1 MMVEI
6 AMEISQEVKECNVEG
21 MGKSSSNLSFEELV
35 EKLTIQTN
43 NSPKDAIT
51 SRNDDNPM
59 TFERR
64 TYGITSQHFK
74 NLCSY
79 QHFKEMQD

>member
-1 MMVEI
+1 M
-6 AMEISQEVKECNVEG
+6 EG
-21 MGKSSSNLSFEELV
+21 MGKSSIKLFFEKLV

-51 SRNDDNPM
+51 SRKDDNPM
-59 TFERR
+59 TFER

-74 NLCSY
+74 NLCNY
-79 QHFKEMQD
+79 QHLKEMED

>member
-1 MMVEI
+1 
-6 AMEISQEVKECNVEG
+6 
-21 MGKSSSNLSFEELV
+21 MGKSSSNLSFEKLV

-43 NSPKDAIT
+43 NFPKDAIA
-51 SRNDDNPM
+51 SRKDDNPM

-74 NLCSY
+74 KICSY
-79 QHFKEMQD
+79 RHLKEMQD